1 MAVPSINSVPT
12 DTMMTGS
19 GAPGSQTE
27 NAGENFDRVFAAAKP
42 PVKEEQGEPNP
53 QEMLAV
59 LPLFRG
65 LLNNQNMETT
75 DVIDTEVPADEVD
88 SETPPES
95 PKLGLFNP
103 DMILALE
110 FASAHQQVA
119 GMAEQNPLPCL
130 PDGEVQIVSESV
142 MDNESEIVD
151 PALLAGDDLMNK
163 LSKNSNPTSTIGE
176 KGILSEDIPSPKDG
190 PTDFSEALL
199 TEKAVSGEGVSEK
212 ESVPADQRQ
221 SLSAKG
227 DHALPLMDETLI
239 PKNFRRFT
247 DEKRNTLKTGVN
259 VEADRPTIDKRA
271 SDSAESLP
279 TQPEKTVSSEGV
291 PAKAVSLQS
300 EMTDDK
306 GAFAKDALQA
316 AVKGD
321 SVLKDNRESAP
332 IFERPTRTFSV
343 TDILANM
350 RVAMQGPTVEAAR
363 TEIAPAAPS
372 AAVADFFGDN
382 ALGRG
387 VQAVLEFLKNE
398 GVTQA
403 RMVVD
408 PPALGR
414 IDVSLQTTANGIE
427 ATFRVDNEQLR
438 QVLQNQL
445 DQLKQS
451 LQAQG
456 IHVSG
461 LSVDIRG
468 GDEKDRTGTAAK
480 KLKRSGGIEGAD
492 DELTDDSA
500 AIRLDLEKGL
510 LHWVG

>member
-75 DVIDTEVPADEVD
+75 DVIDTEVPAGEAD
-88 SETPPES
+88 SENQPES

-110 FASAHQQVA
+110 FASAHQHVPEIIQP
-119 GMAEQNPLPCL
+119 EQ
-130 PDGEVQIVSESV
+130 PDGEGEVPSLPTADSESIPLDTAV
-142 MDNESEIVD
+142 LVGE
-151 PALLAGDDLMNK
+151 DLTNK
-163 LSKNSNPTSTIGE
+163 TANGSDSPLIMGE
-176 KGILSEDIPSPKDG
+176 KDPLSEEQRLSAKNVPAAN
-190 PTDFSEALL
+190 FSEALSAEDIAL
-199 TEKAVSGEGVSEK
+199 TKGTEPVDQHQNVTEKGA
-212 ESVPADQRQ
+212 
-221 SLSAKG
+221 
-227 DHALPLMDETLI
+227 HALPLMSDGLI
-239 PKNFRRFT
+239 PKNFRRLA
-247 DEKRNTLKTGVN
+247 DEKRGTLETGVN
-259 VEADRPTIDKRA
+259 VAADQPTIDKGTLEVSESVPVQQERA
-271 SDSAESLP
+271 HPSVGGTDRSVPLKGELTEAKTSFVTDASAS
-279 TQPEKTVSSEGV
+279 
-291 PAKAVSLQS
+291 AI
-300 EMTDDK
+300 
-306 GAFAKDALQA
+306 KDASALKDA
-316 AVKGD
+316 GGTA
-321 SVLKDNRESAP
+321 SVL
-332 IFERPTRTFSV
+332 ERPTRTFSV
-343 TDILANM
+343 TDILANL
-350 RVAMQGPTVEAAR
+350 RGAMQEPTLENAR
-363 TEIAPAAPS
+363 TEMVPASPS